1 MKAFLHGGDG
11 GGGEPQRRAFKD
23 LWTLLCEIL
32 GLQNRHGDRISALEN
47 RVAAYEERLAALE
60 RAPGAADDIGD

>member
-23 LWTLLCEIL
+23 LWTLICGLCQ
-32 GLQNRHGDRISALEN
+32 LQNDHGDRISTLEN
-47 RVAAYEERLAALE
+47 RIAAYEERLAALE
-60 RAPGAADDIGD
+60 RKPRATDIGD